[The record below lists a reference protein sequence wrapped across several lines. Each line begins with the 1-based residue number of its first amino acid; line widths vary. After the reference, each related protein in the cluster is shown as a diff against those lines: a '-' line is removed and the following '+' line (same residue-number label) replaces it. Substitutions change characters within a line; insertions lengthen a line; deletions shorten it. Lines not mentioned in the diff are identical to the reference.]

1 MNNFTKYVKVN
12 YKKIK
17 DLRIKN
23 KITQKQMADFFNIN
37 FSTYSLKENGK
48 RQFTVQ
54 ELKALAGIFK
64 VKMDDLIEVDL

>member
-17 DLRIKN
+17 YLRIKN
-23 KITQKQMADFFNIN
+23 NITQKQMADFFNIN

>member
-23 KITQKQMADFFNIN
+23 NITQKQIADFFNIN
-37 FSTYSLKENGK
+37 FSTYSLKESGK

>member
-1 MNNFTKYVKVN
+1 MNNFKRYIKIN

-17 DLRIKN
+17 ELRLKN
-23 KITQKQMADFFNIN
+23 NITQKQMADFFNIN

-48 RQFTVQ
+48 RQFTAQ

>member
-23 KITQKQMADFFNIN
+23 NITQKQMADFFNIN

>member
-12 YKKIK
+12 YKKIR

-23 KITQKQMADFFNIN
+23 NITQKQMADFFNIN

>member
-23 KITQKQMADFFNIN
+23 KITQKQMSDFFNIN

>member
-23 KITQKQMADFFNIN
+23 TITQKQMADFFNIN

>member
-23 KITQKQMADFFNIN
+23 NITQKQMSDFFNIN